1 MPGTRRR
8 GDPASIGPYRIVRRL
23 GAGGMGTVYLALDA
37 YDRPVALKALHEHL
51 SNDPLFRF
59 RFGEEVAA
67 ARRVASFCTARV
79 LDADL
84 HARVPYLVTEY
95 VPGMSL
101 FERVNLHGPLPEADA
116 EALAVGVAT
125 ALTAI
130 HAAHVV
136 HRDLKPSNVLLSPIG
151 PKVID
156 FGIAGA
162 VRSGRVAPGGV
173 AFGTPG
179 WLAPEQ
185 RAGHPGAPPADVF
198 AWGLLVAW
206 AATGRHPFDN
216 PVRPSP
222 RPRPDLAGLPP
233 RLALPVRAAL
243 AADPAA
249 RPSARDLLLRLCG
262 SDPAPPTGPTVPGP
276 PRGRRRPPP
285 PTLHDPLVRAP
296 RRRRGGALPVAVLLI
311 ALAMLGGWLV
321 TVRHGPAGDISAA
334 GPSAAAPPPPPPAPS
349 PTAERPAAGA
359 VRDGGLE
366 FAMTSRRCGVAEL
379 GEWPTRR
386 RAKGTYCV
394 LDLRVTNVGRHDAL
408 VFMNS
413 QRLVDADGREFPGD
427 EWAWIYNPGSRV
439 FTSTF
444 EPGRTVNGSLVFDVP
459 PGTRVRRLIVHDTPL
474 SAGTSIALS

>member
-1 MPGTRRR
+1 
-8 GDPASIGPYRIVRRL
+8 
-23 GAGGMGTVYLALDA
+23 
-37 YDRPVALKALHEHL
+37 
-51 SNDPLFRF
+51 
-59 RFGEEVAA
+59 
-67 ARRVASFCTARV
+67 
-79 LDADL
+79 
-84 HARVPYLVTEY
+84 
-95 VPGMSL
+95 
-101 FERVNLHGPLPEADA
+101 
-116 EALAVGVAT
+116 
-125 ALTAI
+125 
-130 HAAHVV
+130 
-136 HRDLKPSNVLLSPIG
+136 
-151 PKVID
+151 
-156 FGIAGA
+156 
-162 VRSGRVAPGGV
+162 
-173 AFGTPG
+173 
-179 WLAPEQ
+179 
-185 RAGHPGAPPADVF
+185 VF
-198 AWGLLVAW
+198 AWGLLVTW
-206 AATGRHPFDN
+206 AATGRHPFGA
-216 PVRPSP
+216 PARPSP

-249 RPSARDLLLRLCG
+249 RPSARDLLLCLCG
-262 SDPAPPTGPTVPGP
+262 SAPPPAGPTVPWP
-276 PRGRRRPPP
+276 PHGRRRRPP

-296 RRRRGGALPVAVLLI
+296 RRRRGRRGGLPAAVLLI

-334 GPSAAAPPPPPPAPS
+334 GPSAAAPPAPPPSPPPPS
-349 PTAERPAAGA
+349 PTTVRPAAGA

-366 FAMTSRRCGVAEL
+366 FAVTGRRCGVAEL

-394 LDLRVTNVGRHDAL
+394 LDLRVTNVARHDAL

-427 EWAWIYNPGSRV
+427 EWAWVYNPGSRV